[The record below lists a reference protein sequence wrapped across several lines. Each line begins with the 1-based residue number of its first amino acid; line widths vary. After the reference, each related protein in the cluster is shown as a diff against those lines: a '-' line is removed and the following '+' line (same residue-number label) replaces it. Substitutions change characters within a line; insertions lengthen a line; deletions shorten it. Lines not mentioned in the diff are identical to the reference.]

1 MLLSVLIFLLIVMIK
16 LCFGLRWCKC
26 SFLRLFDSF
35 QVLFILLFFLLM
47 IWIMCEKFWFGLRG
61 MENVSISVVV
71 LLSWILER
79 FSNVSVLL
87 VFCCVSFC
95 CFGVE
100 SFVEFVFFEEVVLV
114 ILEGVFFFIVVGVL
128 LLLLYFVSVS
138 ISM

>member
-1 MLLSVLIFLLIVMIK
+1 
-16 LCFGLRWCKC
+16 
-26 SFLRLFDSF
+26 
-35 QVLFILLFFLLM
+35 
-47 IWIMCEKFWFGLRG
+47 

-79 FSNVSVLL
+79 FSNVSILL
-87 VFCCVSFC
+87 VFCWVSFC
-95 CFGVE
+95 FFGME

-138 ISM
+138 ISMQVVMCNFFIFYFCYNGLLVMLNNYYV